1 MNADARRAI
10 WEENQQALQ
19 RNRNRARDDLPRNA
33 AAPSTH
39 NNNNNNNNN
48 NNKDDAPKIVEL
60 NANQRRQ
67 IWEENQKQLQKNK
80 AAVAMNAP
88 PAPSTPKANG
98 RNNRQGRRPRNFQD
112 DNTIEIGL
120 SPPRVKQ
127 TEGKEKETE
136 KETEDVYLAR
146 LEKARKEAYEE
157 RVKLQEKYKHRDT
170 MRQREEEA
178 NNNNK
183 SEGKSGDKQDTQ
195 DRQDRQERQER
206 QDVQKKENEDIDE
219 NILKNFIQEEED
231 EEDNQAASNEFAS
244 LAESIV
250 SILMDGTIEISYS
263 SSSDQD
269 DDHDEEHED
278 DGAAK
283 EMNAIIAN
291 DLLLPKSHM
300 EWEKQVHQ
308 NHQVETNP
316 KTKPKTKR
324 PRRQRKEDN
333 EKQIHTS
340 SPSPSPIP
348 LEKRNVQ
355 KRRPRMKLPTEKE
368 AIESMATHQP
378 PTPLA
383 DCNSALAQ
391 LTKDLNAQEKRAN
404 LQKSELIRD
413 ALEKTLGELG
423 FLRLYRAARKMKRQ
437 ATSRTE
443 KMFALIEEIPSLVA
457 QYSPRD
463 LKSPKRVDAR
473 MCVEQMF
480 GLLDLEDM

>member
-1 MNADARRAI
+1 
-10 WEENQQALQ
+10 
-19 RNRNRARDDLPRNA
+19 
-33 AAPSTH
+33 
-39 NNNNNNNNN
+39 
-48 NNKDDAPKIVEL
+48 
-60 NANQRRQ
+60 
-67 IWEENQKQLQKNK
+67 
-80 AAVAMNAP
+80 
-88 PAPSTPKANG
+88 
-98 RNNRQGRRPRNFQD
+98 
-112 DNTIEIGL
+112 
-120 SPPRVKQ
+120 
-127 TEGKEKETE
+127 
-136 KETEDVYLAR
+136 
-146 LEKARKEAYEE
+146 
-157 RVKLQEKYKHRDT
+157 
-170 MRQREEEA
+170 
-178 NNNNK
+178 
-183 SEGKSGDKQDTQ
+183 
-195 DRQDRQERQER
+195 
-206 QDVQKKENEDIDE
+206 
-219 NILKNFIQEEED
+219 
-231 EEDNQAASNEFAS
+231 
-244 LAESIV
+244 
-250 SILMDGTIEISYS
+250 
-263 SSSDQD
+263 
-269 DDHDEEHED
+269 
-278 DGAAK
+278 
-283 EMNAIIAN
+283 
-291 DLLLPKSHM
+291 M

-368 AIESMATHQP
+368 PMESMATHQP